1 MDALFVNGWFSV
13 IAGIVPAN
21 VAGKAA
27 SFKICNSAAPHVV
40 EFVAGAPAA

>member
-13 IAGIVPAN
+13 VADIVPAD

-27 SFKICNSAAPHVV
+27 GFKIGNSAAPHVV